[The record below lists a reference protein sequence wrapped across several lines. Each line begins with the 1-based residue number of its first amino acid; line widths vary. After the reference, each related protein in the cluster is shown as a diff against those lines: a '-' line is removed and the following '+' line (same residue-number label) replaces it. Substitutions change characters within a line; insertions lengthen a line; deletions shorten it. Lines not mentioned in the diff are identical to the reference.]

1 MADSSQISLT
11 VAPCGAEL
19 TGLRRAGKDYMWNA
33 DKRFWGRVAPI
44 LFPAVGRPA
53 EDTLRI
59 GGKAFSMRQHGF
71 ARDVDFERVAGNAD
85 GSGLW
90 RYVQTEPRDNYP
102 YRFTLEA
109 AYVLEGDTVSCR
121 WTVRNDDTETMYFQI
136 GAHPAFLLPDFRE
149 NDAIHGYIR
158 CFDQAGNAFVPK
170 MRSTLED
177 GLRVSIAPTPVPTD
191 EDGLIVLTDTTWKN
205 DAFII
210 EDGAVSAAA
219 LLDKNKR
226 EVLRV
231 ACPQAEAFGLWA
243 PFKPGCPFVCLEP
256 WCGIADRSGFTG
268 DISQRDCIHALAP
281 GEEFLFRYDI
291 VIK

>member
-1 MADSSQISLT
+1 MADRAQLSIT
-11 VAPCGAEL
+11 VSAHGAEI
-19 TGLRRAGKDYMWNA
+19 TGIRRAEKDYLWNA

-53 EDTLRI
+53 EDTIHI
-59 GGKAFSMRQHGF
+59 GGKALTMRQHGF
-71 ARDVDFERVAGNAD
+71 ARDVEFTREGNV
-85 GSGLW
+85 W
-90 RYVQTEPRDNYP
+90 RYRQTEPRDNYP
-102 YRFTLEA
+102 YRFTLEVE
-109 AYVLEGDTVSCR
+109 YIVEGETVSCR
-121 WTVRNDDTETMYFQI
+121 WTVRNDDTAPMYFQI

-149 NDAIHGYIR
+149 SDAVHGYLR
-158 CFDQAGNAFVPK
+158 CYDQAGNAFVPK

-177 GLRVSIAPTPVPTD
+177 GLRIPIAPTPVPTD
-191 EDGLIVLTDTTWKN
+191 EDGLIVLTDTTWEH
-205 DAFII
+205 DAFLI

-231 ACPQAEAFGLWA
+231 VCPQAEAFGLWA

-256 WCGIADRSGFTG
+256 WCGIADPAGFTG
-268 DISQRDCIHALAP
+268 ELSARECIHALAP
-281 GEEFLFRYDI
+281 GEDFLFRYDI

>member
-1 MADSSQISLT
+1 
-11 VAPCGAEL
+11 
-19 TGLRRAGKDYMWNA
+19 
-33 DKRFWGRVAPI
+33 
-44 LFPAVGRPA
+44 
-53 EDTLRI
+53 
-59 GGKAFSMRQHGF
+59 
-71 ARDVDFERVAGNAD
+71 
-85 GSGLW
+85 
-90 RYVQTEPRDNYP
+90 
-102 YRFTLEA
+102 
-109 AYVLEGDTVSCR
+109 
-121 WTVRNDDTETMYFQI
+121 
-136 GAHPAFLLPDFRE
+136 
-149 NDAIHGYIR
+149 
-158 CFDQAGNAFVPK
+158 